1 LPGSGRVGGPA
12 RRKDPLRSLE
22 HLQPAVTVYLRV
34 ALGAA
39 FLSAVADRFGL
50 WGPFGTPNVAWGEFG
65 RFVAYVGKL
74 NWFVPEGLWP
84 LAAWLSTAAELALGL
99 LLLVGLW
106 TRVAATLS
114 ALLLLVFALAM
125 TVALGPEAPLA
136 FSVWSAS
143 AGAALLAALP
153 EPAYVRGLDH
163 WLHRD
168 RPRRE
173 SAALGQVAS

>member
-1 LPGSGRVGGPA
+1 M
-12 RRKDPLRSLE
+12 RSLE
-22 HLQPAVTVYLRV
+22 QLQPSVTVYLRV
-34 ALGAA
+34 ALAAA

-84 LAAWLSTAAELALGL
+84 PAAWLSTAAELSLGL

-106 TRVAATLS
+106 TRVAAVLS

-143 AGAALLAALP
+143 AGAALLATLP
-153 EPAYVRGLDH
+153 EPAYVWTLDH
-163 WLHRD
+163 WLHR
-168 RPRRE
+168 E
-173 SAALGQVAS
+173 STQRNASASGRVASWGVSSTPQSGSRS

>member
-1 LPGSGRVGGPA
+1 M
-12 RRKDPLRSLE
+12 RSLKQ
-22 HLQPAVTVYLRV
+22 LQPPVTVYLRV
-34 ALGAA
+34 ALGGA

-84 LAAWLSTAAELALGL
+84 LAAWLSTAAELSLGL

-106 TRVAATLS
+106 TRVAAVMG

-125 TVALGPEAPLA
+125 AVALGPEPPLS

-143 AGAALLAALP
+143 AGAALLATLP
-153 EPAYVRGLDH
+153 EPAYVWSLDH
-163 WLHRD
+163 MLHRD
-168 RPRRE
+168 STRWE
-173 SAALGQVAS
+173 SAAMGRVAR

>member
-1 LPGSGRVGGPA
+1 M
-12 RRKDPLRSLE
+12 RSLE
-22 HLQPAVTVYLRV
+22 QLQPPVTVYLRV
-34 ALGAA
+34 ALAAA

-50 WGPFGTPNVAWGEFG
+50 WGPFGTPNVAWGEFA

-106 TRVAATLS
+106 TRVAAVLS

-125 TVALGPEAPLA
+125 TVALGPEAPL
-136 FSVWSAS
+136 SVWSAS
-143 AGAALLAALP
+143 AGAALLATLP
-153 EPAYVRGLDH
+153 EPAYVGSLDH

-168 RPRRE
+168 RTRRE
-173 SAALGQVAS
+173 SAATGQVAR

>member
-1 LPGSGRVGGPA
+1 M
-12 RRKDPLRSLE
+12 RSLE

-34 ALGAA
+34 ALAAA

-106 TRVAATLS
+106 TRVAALLS

-125 TVALGPEAPLA
+125 AVALGPEAPLS

-143 AGAALLAALP
+143 ASAALLATLP
-153 EPAYVRGLDH
+153 EPAYVWSLDH
-163 WLHRD
+163 LLHRD
-168 RPRRE
+168 SPRRE
-173 SAALGQVAS
+173 SAAMGQVAR

>member
-1 LPGSGRVGGPA
+1 M
-12 RRKDPLRSLE
+12 RSLE

-50 WGPFGTPNVAWGEFG
+50 WGPFGTPNVGWGEFG
-65 RFVAYVGKL
+65 RFVAYVGQL

-84 LAAWLSTAAELALGL
+84 LVAWLATAAELSLGL

-106 TRVAATLS
+106 TRVAAVLS

-125 TVALGPEAPLA
+125 TVALGPEPPLSL
-136 FSVWSAS
+136 SVWTAS
-143 AGAALLAALP
+143 AGAALLATLP
-153 EPAYVRGLDH
+153 EPAYVWSLDH
-163 WLHRD
+163 LLHRD
-168 RPRRE
+168 RTGRE
-173 SAALGQVAS
+173 AAAMEQVAR